1 MKKKKTGSGRG
12 VEVTPRDLARAL
24 AGFSTGIRGVRSSIL
39 KMGAK
44 ANISVG
50 TKSKGEVPIH
60 TPMLDGCQPPVLT
73 KRPAELEISTR
84 DFARALDGISD
95 WIRGVRSAILK
106 IDPKT
111 TVIVGKPK
119 SATGTPMLDG
129 CAPAP
134 MLDGCAPAGPLPTA
148 TAKRKKR

>member
-1 MKKKKTGSGRG
+1 MKKKTGSGRG

-24 AGFSTGIRGVRSSIL
+24 AGFSTGIRGVRSTIL
-39 KMGAK
+39 KMGPK
-44 ANISVG
+44 ATISVG
-50 TKSKGEVPIH
+50 SKSKAEVPIH

-73 KRPAELEISTR
+73 KRPAEVEITTR
-84 DFARALDGISD
+84 DFARALEGISD

-106 IDPKT
+106 LDPKT
-111 TVIVGKPK
+111 TVIVAKPGKAA
-119 SATGTPMLDG
+119 SAAPMLDG

-134 MLDGCAPAGPLPTA
+134 MLDGCAPSAPIPA